1 LSRHHLGKLK
11 IGRVP
16 RVVGSIACADTLG
29 RIRGPTDLTFDVA
42 EIRWD
47 MIGTEK
53 SSVITACH
61 QIEKTGAPVIL
72 TIRSSL
78 EGGEWTGDEARR
90 LALYKKALPHV
101 SAVDVEIS
109 SSIFQ
114 SVLDAAHKEGKT
126 VIGSFHDFEQTP
138 DAKKL
143 RVVIHEGRRAGADL
157 VKIATMIHEHED
169 IATLFKVL
177 HQEGRKPLCLIGMGQ
192 HGVSTRVTL
201 ACEGS
206 CLTYGYADRS
216 AAPGQTPSSTLVR
229 RLRTLC
235 PAYEKDYL
243 SHRGLVELSRRRPF
257 TSSRRTPRAQDHPH
271 LGRGRR

>member
-1 LSRHHLGKLK
+1 MQIPIGKLK

-16 RVVGSIACADTLG
+16 RVVGSIALAETLS
-29 RIRGPTDLTFDVA
+29 RIRRLTDPAFDVA

-47 MIGTEK
+47 LIGAEK
-53 SSVITACH
+53 SSVISSCR
-61 QIEKTGAPVIL
+61 QIEKNGVPVIV

-90 LALYKKALPHV
+90 LALYKEALLHV

-114 SVLDAAHKEGKT
+114 SVIDAARKAGKT
-126 VIGSFHDFEQTP
+126 VIGSFHDLERTP
-138 DAKKL
+138 DTKKL
-143 RVVIHEGRRAGADL
+143 RVVIQAGRRVGADI
-157 VKIATMIHEHED
+157 VKIATMIDGAED
-169 IATLFKVL
+169 IAVLFSVL
-177 HQEGRKPLCLIGMGQ
+177 NKEGRKPLCLIGMGQ
-192 HGVSTRVTL
+192 HGVPTRVTL

-216 AAPGQTPSSTLVR
+216 AAPGQMPSSTLVR
-229 RLRTLC
+229 RLRKLC

-243 SHRGLVELSRRRPF
+243 SR
-257 TSSRRTPRAQDHPH
+257 
-271 LGRGRR
+271 RGRA

>member
-11 IGRVP
+11 IGLIP
-16 RVVGSIACADTLG
+16 RVVGSITHADTLG

-47 MIGTEK
+47 LIGVEK
-53 SSVITACH
+53 STVITACR
-61 QIEKTGAPVIL
+61 QIEKIGAPVIL
-72 TIRSSL
+72 TIRSSR

-109 SSIFQ
+109 SSIFS
-114 SVLDAAHKEGKT
+114 SVLDAAHKAGKT
-126 VIGSFHDFEQTP
+126 VIGSFHDFERTP
-138 DAKKL
+138 DTKQL
-143 RVVIHEGRRAGADL
+143 RVVIDAGRRAGADI
-157 VKIATMIHEHED
+157 VKIAAMIHGPAD
-169 IATLFKVL
+169 IAVLFSVL
-177 HQEGRKPLCLIGMGQ
+177 NTARQKPLCLIGMGPL
-192 HGVSTRVTL
+192 GIPTRVTL

-229 RLRTLC
+229 RLRKLC

-243 SHRGLVELSRRRPF
+243 SRHGLTEHVQRRPF
-257 TSSRRTPRAQDHPH
+257 PSN
-271 LGRGRR
+271 